1 MKFSTFQKDWT
12 LAILRLI
19 LLPNIAVEVHFRT
32 SCYEGLL
39 KLKLKGFSSSGRL
52 ELVSGHLGEGLLEL
66 LGDPLQLLL
75 LAHQLVLQSV
85 NLNREIL
92 ISGSICVC
100 VDATLISH
108 FRPFRNPD
116 TVFLLQCLVVSI
128 LCLNSFSAFFYF
140 HCGISLQ
147 EICTWP
153 PESKTDNI
161 YVKTSLCGAQNTRL
175 QIRPQLPCK
184 IQPHLKVVFFMF
196 GTDFA

>member
-1 MKFSTFQKDWT
+1 M
-12 LAILRLI
+12 A
-19 LLPNIAVEVHFRT
+19 
-32 SCYEGLL
+32 
-39 KLKLKGFSSSGRL
+39 
-52 ELVSGHLGEGLLEL
+52 LVSGHLGEGLLQL
-66 LGDPLQLLL
+66 LSDPLQLLL

-85 NLNREIL
+85 NLNREFL
-92 ISGSICVC
+92 FQTRYVC

-116 TVFLLQCLVVSI
+116 TVCLVVSI

-184 IQPHLKVVFFMF
+184 IQPHLKVVFFRF